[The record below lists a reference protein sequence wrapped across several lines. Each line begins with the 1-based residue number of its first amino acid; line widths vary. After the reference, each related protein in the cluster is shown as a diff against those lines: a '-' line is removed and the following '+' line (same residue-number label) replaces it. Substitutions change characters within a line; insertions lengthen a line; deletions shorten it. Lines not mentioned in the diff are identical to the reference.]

1 MLFKYNRK
9 KLRFEPAG
17 TRWVPLLVTAV
28 AIGILAT
35 ISFFMMDVAYTRLF
49 GGAHTEQLVRENKA
63 MANSIAP
70 LTEQIASLR
79 TELEQLEETEASI
92 YQKVYLKG
100 RSDDVGIAPTPQAND
115 IKPSEFT
122 PLAEDTRQKATLAGL
137 EASRTNQWFAT
148 LYWPGKED
156 VSELEAIPTMAPV
169 KHFSAGLLAAGFGKQ
184 INPFN
189 KMEYRHMGLDIVGE
203 PGSEVFAAGSGQV
216 ISVER
221 NSTPGGS
228 GVQVVISHSFG
239 YNSRYTHLE
248 EVMVR
253 PGQRIKRGDL
263 IARIGVSGSS
273 IAPHLHFEI
282 SRNGNPINPAIFMAA
297 SLDPAQYDA
306 VLRESTLT
314 KKALD

>member
-17 TRWVPLLVTAV
+17 TRWVSLLVTAV
-28 AIGILAT
+28 VIGVLAT
-35 ISFFMMDVAYTRLF
+35 VSFFSMDVAFTRFF
-49 GGAHTEQLVRENKA
+49 GGARTEQLVRENKA

-79 TELEQLEETEASI
+79 SELEQLEETEAAI
-92 YQKVYLKG
+92 YQKIYLKG
-100 RSDDVGIAPTPQAND
+100 RADNVGNSPTPQAMD
-115 IKPSEFT
+115 IRPAEFT
-122 PLAEDTRQKATLAGL
+122 PLAEDTRQKARLAGF
-137 EASRTNQWFAT
+137 EAARTNQWFAT
-148 LYWPGKED
+148 LFWPGKED
-156 VSELEAIPTMAPV
+156 VSELESIPTMAPV
-169 KHFSAGLLAAGFGKQ
+169 EHFSAGMLAAGFGKQ

-203 PGSEVFAAGSGQV
+203 PGSDVVAAGSGQV
-216 ISVER
+216 VSVER
-221 NSTPGGS
+221 NATPGGS
-228 GVQVVISHSFG
+228 GVQVVISHSLG
-239 YNSRYTHLE
+239 YRSRYTHLE

-253 PGQRIKRGDL
+253 PGQRVKRGDP

-282 SRNGNPINPAIFMAA
+282 SRNGNPVNPAIFMAA
-297 SLDPAQYDA
+297 SLNPAEYDA